1 MATHN
6 VREPALTIR
15 KVLLFLIENGPGR
28 TQVELAQAIFG
39 ERAYQQ
45 RVNQDCYALARMELV
60 KQRGDGGQHDP
71 FRYYPVKGK
80 QRSNQ

>member
-6 VREPALTIR
+6 VRELALTIR
-15 KVLLFLIENGPGR
+15 YVLLFLIENGPGR

-39 ERAYQQ
+39 ERGYQQ

-60 KQRGDGGQHDP
+60 EQRGDGGQHDP
-71 FRYYPVKGK
+71 FRYYPIEGK
-80 QRSNQ
+80 RRSTH